1 MKKIA
6 IYTRKSR
13 LTDTGDSIGTQ
24 IKLVKGYF
32 KNENC
37 EFEIFQDEGFTG
49 GNTRR
54 PAFQLMMEKVKTKKF
69 DTIAIYK
76 IDRIARNIVDF
87 FNIFNKLKTY
97 NVKLVSIS
105 EGFDPSTPGGMMMMT
120 MLAGIAEME
129 RMNIK
134 QRVKDN
140 MIELAKKGKWTGGTL
155 PLGYSSVRVIE
166 NDKECSYLTLNENE
180 VSIVKDIF
188 TWFIDGYST
197 RKISFLVK
205 EKYQLYTSPTRISN
219 VLNSPTYVNSC
230 ELVNKYLKL
239 NNYEIYGSING
250 NGYLTYQRTTS
261 QSGSKRLDKANK
273 TIVVPSKH
281 AGIIKSD
288 IWIKAQERLREIS
301 IDPKPRISQFTFL
314 AQMVK
319 CGYCGAP
326 MNVWRE
332 NRKNNT
338 YIRFFKK
345 TCKCDHCGS
354 ARIGSRLTIEKA
366 EKYVLEILKTSQLNG
381 IDNLLNKNYVKINN
395 NNNKLKKIEKDVNNI
410 DKMLIGLTDKFA
422 LASTTLAKTLI
433 KRMEE
438 LTEEKQILQEKL
450 FTLEQKNNYNSNFK
464 DNVKTLNKA
473 IDYFLDNF
481 NKLTIE
487 EKQIEIKKIFE
498 YVTWKGVEREFNLKI
513 VES

>member
-24 IKLVKGYF
+24 IKLVKDYF

-49 GNTRR
+49 GNTKR

-87 FNIFNKLKTY
+87 FNIFNKFKIY

-105 EGFDPSTPGGMMMMT
+105 EGFDPSTSGGMMMMT

-140 MIELAKKGKWTGGTL
+140 MTELAKKGKWTGGTL
-155 PLGYSSVRVIE
+155 PLGYSSIRVIE
-166 NDKECSYLTLNENE
+166 NDKECSYLTLNEDE
-180 VSIVKDIF
+180 ISIVKDIF
-188 TWFIDGYST
+188 NWFVDGYST

-205 EKYQLYTSPTRISN
+205 EKYQIYTSPTRISN

-230 ELVNKYLKL
+230 ELVNKYLEL
-239 NNYEIYGSING
+239 NNYEIYGAING
-250 NGYLTYQRTTS
+250 NGYLTYQRTTA
-261 QSGSKRLDKANK
+261 QSGSKKLDKKNK

-281 AGIIKSD
+281 AGIIKSN
-288 IWIKAQERLREIS
+288 IWLKAQERLKEIS
-301 IDPKPRISQFTFL
+301 IDPKPRISKYTFL

-319 CGYCGAP
+319 CGYCGVP

-345 TCKCDHCGS
+345 TCKCDHSG
-354 ARIGSRLTIEKA
+354 AVRNGSRLTIEKA
-366 EKYVLEILKTSQLNG
+366 EKYVLEILKTAQLNG
-381 IDNLLNKNYVKINN
+381 IDDLLNKNYGKINKKN
-395 NNNKLKKIEKDVNNI
+395 NELKKIEKDINNI
-410 DKMLIGLTDKFA
+410 DEMLAGLTDKFA
-422 LASTTLAKTLI
+422 LASKTLAKTLI

-438 LTEEKQILQEKL
+438 LAKTKQNLQEKL
-450 FTLEQKNNYNSNFK
+450 IILEQKNNYNSKLK
-464 DNVKTLNKA
+464 DNIKTLNKA

-481 NKLTIE
+481 NELTIE
-487 EKQIEIKKIFE
+487 EKQIEIRKIFE
-498 YVTWKGVEREFNLKI
+498 YVTWKGAEKEFDLKI
-513 VES
+513 IEI